1 MSREAHPMRAA
12 ERRKIVAPGESPG
25 FSVNETISTVG
36 ATDSC
41 DSFAPT
47 GLDSKR
53 HLPTGLRPW
62 LRSVAAL
69 RLNKDAA
76 IAATSVTKLIATSSL
91 TWTVLP
97 LRGGESSLLHHLKHI
112 SIAPS
117 FVPTLI
123 VAALLIY
130 FPHEKGSDLRIL
142 EVLDLSESP

>member
-1 MSREAHPMRAA
+1 MQSSVLHAIRSAAKLDRAMRIIHALPLLGEALLSKMSREAHPMRAA
-12 ERRKIVAPGESPG
+12 GRRKIVAPGESPG

-97 LRGGESSLLHHLKHI
+97 QR
-112 SIAPS
+112 
-117 FVPTLI
+117 
-123 VAALLIY
+123 
-130 FPHEKGSDLRIL
+130 
-142 EVLDLSESP
+142 